1 MAGQSITNS
10 GGPVVADDGVL
21 KTFQATG
28 SQYNDSSLF
37 GTPGGTKVGLAS
49 GETPASVGIGP
60 QYYGAPNGP
69 TNQQVN
75 AFANDLLQQAA
86 TPNGAVTPVYPAE
99 SVVLGNMAGKIAAG
113 ALGAVFGSGAE
124 SATQAVATNT
134 TNAATQ
140 DAYSFYTQQ
149 AQTLNV
155 STAPS
160 TAVFYSGPGNR
171 ALAEE
176 FATTNGSTTL
186 EMTPG
191 GSWLDQQTLFGPNS
205 PLTPEQALN
214 VWSTLSQR
222 YAASASG
229 NVVGFVQGARPTGIF
244 NTVEYPALLN
254 NPSVTNVI
262 TNGH

>member
-1 MAGQSITNS
+1 M
-10 GGPVVADDGVL
+10 
-21 KTFQATG
+21 
-28 SQYNDSSLF
+28 
-37 GTPGGTKVGLAS
+37 
-49 GETPASVGIGP
+49 
-60 QYYGAPNGP
+60 
-69 TNQQVN
+69 
-75 AFANDLLQQAA
+75 
-86 TPNGAVTPVYPAE
+86 
-99 SVVLGNMAGKIAAG
+99 
-113 ALGAVFGSGAE
+113 
-124 SATQAVATNT
+124 
-134 TNAATQ
+134 
-140 DAYSFYTQQ
+140 
-149 AQTLNV
+149 
-155 STAPS
+155 
-160 TAVFYSGPGNR
+160 FYSGPGNR